1 MHVEYKT
8 SLLYRL
14 LDQRWSYIYGYRKRS
29 MFHGRVGSDIMT
41 AAARCVPFAHAHI
54 RRRLFECG
62 GAWWAVVVVDV
73 GGLFAAT
80 TTSSSSSS
88 SSSFEYKSTS
98 SGWRSLLVGGGGS
111 TTWAD
116 SVVVPAA
123 VRDVRGPVL
132 VVARRWCSWLVVEDD
147 AAAADGGIACKCI
160 TILGL
165 TFLLLLLLLLLFWLV
180 KRPTPNVCKERPSV
194 FSSRP

>member
-41 AAARCVPFAHAHI
+41 AAARRAPFAHAHI

-88 SSSFEYKSTS
+88 SSFEYKSTS
-98 SGWRSLLVGGGGS
+98 SGWWSLLVGGGS

-132 VVARRWCSWLVVEDD
+132 EVARRWCSRLVVEDG

-165 TFLLLLLLLLLFWLV
+165 TFILLFWLV